1 MRAFPLFVA
10 AAVIATAPM
19 SPAIAQDGY
28 GDGWRP
34 PPSYG
39 YDDPCHAARHRA
51 AEHGAVTGGVLGAV
65 AGALLGGGRH
75 RVAGAVVGGAVGAV
89 AGSQIA
95 RGQVRCLAYPYG
107 YRPHPGCHWVYD
119 HGRGFEICRGRDGY
133 WRPWD
138 RGY

>member
-1 MRAFPLFVA
+1 MKSLMAFSASAALA
-10 AAVIATAPM
+10 AAPMIAIPHLALAYTT
-19 SPAIAQDGY
+19 SWDY
-28 GDGWRP
+28 
-34 PPSYG
+34 
-39 YDDPCHAARHRA
+39 DPCKEAQKSATTR
-51 AEHGAVTGGVLGAV
+51 GAVTGGVLGAV